1 MTFEKLIMD
10 AINIKGGIDVW
21 NGVGTD
27 VKHIDVSDVTKR
39 KNHKRYAINNSV
51 LAFVYRDEMF
61 VIPVFPEVL
70 ETLNKKGFAS
80 GEFFVPF
87 SNGEVPRHKMGQ
99 WHELLK
105 EANRKRV

>member
-10 AINIKGGIDVW
+10 AIGIKSGVDVW
-21 NGVGTD
+21 GGVGTD
-27 VKHIDVSDVTKR
+27 VKHIDLSDVVRR

-51 LAFVYRDEMF
+51 VAFVYRDAMF
-61 VIPVFPEVL
+61 VIPFSQEVIDIL
-70 ETLNKKGFAS
+70 DKKGFS
-80 GEFFVPF
+80 KGDFFVPF